1 MFSNPGAAPA
11 ARSAARPVC
20 RCGYCGYWCSDW
32 RGGHNGVENKHLQSG
47 LLEPVV
53 QRKVEMLVDSMYTR
67 AGRLWVWHRPRIR
80 STAPCTERVL
90 LCRILYDLPTISC
103 IGSAIAIRL
112 KSALMSIPPERY
124 GFLSCFMMLL
134 LEQDVPSFNS
144 AAQASA

>member
-1 MFSNPGAAPA
+1 MILAKKRLDRRNLVRRDEGCFQIRAQPQQRDPPRVQFVIVDVADIG
-11 ARSAARPVC
+11 VLI
-20 RCGYCGYWCSDW
+20 GV
-32 RGGHNGVENKHLQSG
+32 GHNGVENKHLQSG

-112 KSALMSIPPERY
+112 KSALMSIPTERY
-124 GFLSCFMMLL
+124 GFLL
-134 LEQDVPSFNS
+134 
-144 AAQASA
+144 AS